1 MLEVL
6 RRHDPDLVEL
16 NTPSGGVIVTPGI
29 QGRIFCHL
37 GGRLVHRLDTAL
49 LDNPSPTD
57 FNNFG
62 GNSLWPAPEG
72 GPFAFN
78 YPPDGGGW
86 RVQPAINSQNL
97 AVTAKSPTSVTIEK
111 DISLV
116 NRKGTVI
123 SLKYRRCVTL
133 VETTPLVRGRGVDT
147 IAYRAEDSFIPQ
159 GRYSKADVL
168 IAPWSLE
175 QFPGAEGILAFAKV
189 QDPKTSIN
197 ADFYGSPMDR
207 IDFAP
212 GHFTFRLGG
221 QDRTQIGVRVA
232 NEPSLIGAW
241 DRARGILI
249 TRHTEK
255 QPGVYFNMADNDQPQ
270 GPYSAADMYSIF
282 NGGALDFFELE
293 TIGAMQIDDEVVA
306 PSTLTSETIIL
317 AGADKEIDQYAGI
330 PLRR

>member
-1 MLEVL
+1 MLDPL
-6 RRHDPDLVEL
+6 RRHDPNLVEL
-16 NTPSGGVIVTPGI
+16 EAPSGGVIVAPGI

-37 GGRLVHRLDTAL
+37 GGKLVHRLDVAL

-78 YPPDGGGW
+78 YPPDGGDW

-97 AVTAKSPTSVTIEK
+97 AITARTPRSVTIEK
-111 DISLV
+111 DVSLV
-116 NRKGTVI
+116 NRKGITL
-123 SLKYRRCVTL
+123 SLKYRRRVTL
-133 VETTPLVRGRGVDT
+133 LDPDPLVQGYSVHVIRYRSEDT
-147 IAYRAEDSFIPQ
+147 FIPQ
-159 GRYSKADVL
+159 GRYPESDVL

-175 QFPGAEGILAFAKV
+175 QFPGAEGIVAFAKV
-189 QDPKTSIN
+189 RDPETSIN

-207 IDFAP
+207 IGFGP
-212 GHFTFRLGG
+212 EHFTFRLGG
-221 QDRTQIGVRVA
+221 QDRTQIGIRVA

-241 DRARGILI
+241 DRARGLLI
-249 TRHTEK
+249 TRHARK

-270 GPYSAADMYSIF
+270 GPYSAADLYSIF

-293 TIGAMQIDDEVVA
+293 TIGAMQTEDGIVA
-306 PSTLTSETIIL
+306 PSTLTSETVIL
-317 AGADKEIDQYAGI
+317 AGPDAELERYAGI
-330 PLRR
+330 PLSC